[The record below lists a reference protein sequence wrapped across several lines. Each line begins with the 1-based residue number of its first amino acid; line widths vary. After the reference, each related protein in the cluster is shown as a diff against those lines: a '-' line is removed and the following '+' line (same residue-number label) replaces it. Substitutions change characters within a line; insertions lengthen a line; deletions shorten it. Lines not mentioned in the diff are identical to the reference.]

1 NQFLQRYAL
10 VNQKASSA
18 QTYVC
23 CQGDVVV
30 GFYSLAVGS
39 VDPEAA
45 PSRVMKGLARHPV
58 PVMIL
63 ARLAVDK
70 EHQRKGLGQALLKDA
85 LLRTA
90 QAADIAGIRCLLGH
104 AKDDA
109 ARQWYESWEF
119 EPSPTGPYQ
128 LFLVLRDRKGML
140 RCGGVSASEPASL
153 PLLIPQRWRINRQIE
168 QRNVVRQCVVQD
180 GRHDVGCQRGQVDH
194 AADVTVV
201 DPLPRRDLLQGVRLS

>member
-1 NQFLQRYAL
+1 MSSSYAPVRKLLATDQVDAFDCGQAALNQFLQRYAL
-10 VNQKASSA
+10 VNQKANSA

-23 CQGDVVV
+23 CLSEVVV

-39 VDPEAA
+39 IDPEAA

-70 EHQRKGLGQALLKDA
+70 EHQRQGLGQALLKDA

-90 QAADIAGIRCLLGH
+90 QAADIAGIRCLLVH

-119 EPSPTGPYQ
+119 EPSSTNPYH
-128 LFLVLRDRKGML
+128 LFLML
-140 RCGGVSASEPASL
+140 KDL
-153 PLLIPQRWRINRQIE
+153 KNLLSGLAPK
-168 QRNVVRQCVVQD
+168 
-180 GRHDVGCQRGQVDH
+180 
-194 AADVTVV
+194 
-201 DPLPRRDLLQGVRLS
+201 

>member
-1 NQFLQRYAL
+1 MDGFDCGQAALNQFLQRYAL
-10 VNQKASSA
+10 VSQKANSA

-30 GFYSLAVGS
+30 GFYSLVVGS
-39 VDPEAA
+39 ADPQTA

-70 EHQRKGLGQALLKDA
+70 EHQRKSLGKALLKDA

-90 QAADIAGIRCLLGH
+90 QAAEIAGIRSLLVH
-104 AKDDA
+104 AKDDI

-119 EPSPTGPYQ
+119 EPSPTDPYH
-128 LFLVLRDRKGML
+128 LFLML
-140 RCGGVSASEPASL
+140 KDL
-153 PLLIPQRWRINRQIE
+153 KNLL
-168 QRNVVRQCVVQD
+168 
-180 GRHDVGCQRGQVDH
+180 
-194 AADVTVV
+194 A
-201 DPLPRRDLLQGVRLS
+201 